1 MPLETLA
8 FNDVLND
15 DTAHFFKSGG
25 TRRSSQNKRLD
36 KLHHLLPEKGNH
48 GTNLEY
54 DIWYDFKNEPKIR
67 GYVYTDV
74 MTKFLYL
81 KPASSMY
88 CESVIKEA
96 IKQDITEEGEAIFQ
110 DMLDTPNDKYK
121 LSKSDIEHPY
131 VIFLPGTNILF
142 DVVDEKRIKNA
153 VENDGAKLKLHP
165 LTSPF
170 AVSYLKNQYGKE
182 NLLDRKL
189 SGHNILKKSKIVGTF
204 SNSEMG
210 LVALAQ
216 GSKVNIFDK
225 KGMVEKTYTPI
236 YNVLWREKE
245 ANIEELKRLLSCDFC
260 GLVSYLSKNPEQ
272 KIKNFWDFFKDVI
285 HVKPKK
291 PKSLNTGKK

>member
-1 MPLETLA
+1 MALETLA
-8 FNDVLND
+8 FNDVLNN
-15 DTAHFFKSGG
+15 DTAHFFKSGNI
-25 TRRSSQNKRLD
+25 RRSSENKKLD
-36 KLHHLLPEKGNH
+36 KIHKLLPEKGNH

-54 DIWYDFKNEPKIR
+54 DIWYNFKNEPKIR
-67 GYVYTDV
+67 GYIYTDV

-81 KPASSMY
+81 KPASLMY
-88 CESVIKEA
+88 CEKVMKEA
-96 IKQDITEEGEAIFQ
+96 IKHDITEEGEAIFQ
-110 DMLDTPNDKYK
+110 DIINNGNDKYK
-121 LSKSDIEHPY
+121 LNKSNIEHPY

-142 DVVDEKRIKNA
+142 DVIDEKKIKDA
-153 VENDGAKLKLHP
+153 VEKDGAKLKPHP

-170 AVSYLKNQYGKE
+170 AVSYLKDKYGKE
-182 NLLDRKL
+182 NLIDRKL
-189 SGHNILKKSKIVGTF
+189 SGHNILKKSKIVGTC

-225 KGMVEKTYTPI
+225 RHMVEKTYTPI

-272 KIKNFWDFFKDVI
+272 KIQNFWDFFKDVI